1 MTDLLK
7 TPLHAMHLAAEA
19 RMAAFAGYDM
29 PLRYPEGSVAEHNR
43 TRNRAAL
50 FDVSHMGQLR
60 LMGPGADAALE
71 TLVPGD
77 ICGLGEGAMRYTLFT
92 GENGGVL
99 DDLIVS
105 RVPDGLGVVVN
116 AACKERDTEHLRRHL
131 GGKVDILPEPDRALL
146 ALQGPAAAAVLAD
159 FADLPFMAWREGEA
173 CGVPARISRSGY
185 TGEDGFE
192 ISVAAGDA
200 EALAARLLAHEA
212 VAWAGLG
219 ARDSLRLEAG
229 LCLYGHD
236 IGEDTTPLEAGLGWT
251 VPKRRREE
259 RSFPGAA
266 RILDTPPTRRRVGM
280 RPEGRVIAREGAGL
294 LDGAGETVGRVTSGG
309 FAPVLG
315 GPVAMG
321 YLPVGLA
328 APGAEI
334 AFDIRGR
341 PRPGRVV
348 RLPFVPHNYFR
359 G

>member
-1 MTDLLK
+1 MTELLK
-7 TPLHAMHLAAEA
+7 TPLHAMHLAAGA
-19 RMAAFAGYDM
+19 RMAPFAGYDM
-29 PLRYPEGSVAEHNR
+29 PLRYPEGSVAEHNHAR
-43 TRNRAAL
+43 SRAAL

-60 LMGPGADAALE
+60 LMGPDADAALE

-77 ICGLGEGAMRYTLFT
+77 ILGLCDGAMRYTLFT
-92 GENGGVL
+92 AEDGGIL

-116 AACKERDTEHLRRHL
+116 AARKDHDTAHLRRHL
-131 GGKVDILPEPDRALL
+131 DGRVDILPEPERALL
-146 ALQGPAAAAVLAD
+146 ALQGPAAAAALPG

-173 CGVPARISRSGY
+173 CGVPARVSRSGY

-192 ISVAAGDA
+192 LSVANGDA

-251 VPKRRREE
+251 VPRRRRAE

-266 RILDTPPTRRRVGM
+266 RILDTPPSRRRVGM
-280 RPEGRVIAREGAGL
+280 RPEGRVIAREDTAL
-294 LDGAGETVGRVTSGG
+294 LNEGGEPVGHVTSGG
-309 FAPVLG
+309 FSPVLG

-321 YLPVGLA
+321 YLPVAGTA
-328 APGAEI
+328 SDSPV
-334 AFDIRGR
+334 AFDIRGK